1 MHELSLCHS
10 IFTIADRARDG
21 RAVDVIH
28 LQVGQLR
35 QVVPRTLEHCW
46 ELVTEDTGLQGSR
59 LAIEHVAVA
68 LRCGDCDTTTTA
80 AHSLV
85 LTCSGCGGGRVRVTR
100 GEEFM
105 LTSMDVRGAGD
116 G

>member
-1 MHELSLCHS
+1 MHELSLCRG
-10 IFTIADRARDG
+10 IFTIADRARAG
-21 RAVDVIH
+21 RSVDVIH

-35 QVVPRTLEHCW
+35 QVVPRTLEYCW
-46 ELVTEDTGLQGSR
+46 TLVSEGTVLQGSR
-59 LAIEHVAVA
+59 LAIEHVPVR
-68 LRCGDCDTTTTA
+68 LHCSDCGATTTA

-85 LTCSGCGGGRVRVTR
+85 LTCSGCGSGRVRVTH